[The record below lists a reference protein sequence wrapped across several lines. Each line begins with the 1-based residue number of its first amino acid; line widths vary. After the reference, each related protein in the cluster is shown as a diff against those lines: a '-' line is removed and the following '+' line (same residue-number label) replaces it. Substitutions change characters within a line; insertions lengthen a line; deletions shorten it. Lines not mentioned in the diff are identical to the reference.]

1 MWQYVEDH
9 VARRAAE
16 AADDLT
22 SDLMRYSESKP
33 DLVTQF
39 DVVNMVYSMALA
51 GHETTCNTIGSGLFA
66 LLRHRDQWDAL
77 IERPELIPNAVE
89 EILRFDGPVINHR
102 RMAKVDTELGG
113 CSIPAGSR
121 VMLCFASADHDPAH
135 FEDGDEFVV
144 DRPDAELHLAFG
156 KGPHLCLGAPLGRL
170 ETRISLE
177 LLTTM
182 TPEMELVPDQ
192 NIEYSPNALFRGLKA
207 LQVAPRGLA
216 YSAEHGAATTS

>member
-1 MWQYVEDH
+1 
-9 VARRAAE
+9 
-16 AADDLT
+16 
-22 SDLMRYSESKP
+22 
-33 DLVTQF
+33 
-39 DVVNMVYSMALA
+39 
-51 GHETTCNTIGSGLFA
+51 LFA
-66 LLRHRDQWDAL
+66 LLRFRDQWETL

-102 RMAKVDTELGG
+102 RTAKVDTEIGG
-113 CSIPAGSR
+113 VPIPAGAR

-135 FEDGDEFVV
+135 FDHGDEFEV
-144 DRPDAELHLAFG
+144 DRADAELHLAFG

-182 TPEMELVPDQ
+182 TPDIELVPDQ

-216 YSAEHGAATTS
+216 YATEHGAAFASA